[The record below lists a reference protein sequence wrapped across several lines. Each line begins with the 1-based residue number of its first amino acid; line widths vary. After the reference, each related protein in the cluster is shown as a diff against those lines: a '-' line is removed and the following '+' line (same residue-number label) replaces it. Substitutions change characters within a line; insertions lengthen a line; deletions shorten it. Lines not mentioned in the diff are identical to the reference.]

1 MSHEEARGRL
11 PVATQPKGRKE
22 LWQEIWFHSGMM
34 RGFLSTD
41 SVMSRGTRPSVTVIK
56 FEAKGQSHSVP
67 SQRRTARFPELQGTS
82 RRGGGGEVRLGAEE
96 ASLKHPVRYQ

>member
-41 SVMSRGTRPSVTVIK
+41 SVMSRGTRPSFTVIK
-56 FEAKGQSHSVP
+56 FEAKGQSLTLSLHREGRPDFQNFRGPADKVEVERYDWE
-67 SQRRTARFPELQGTS
+67 QRKPR
-82 RRGGGGEVRLGAEE
+82 
-96 ASLKHPVRYQ
+96 